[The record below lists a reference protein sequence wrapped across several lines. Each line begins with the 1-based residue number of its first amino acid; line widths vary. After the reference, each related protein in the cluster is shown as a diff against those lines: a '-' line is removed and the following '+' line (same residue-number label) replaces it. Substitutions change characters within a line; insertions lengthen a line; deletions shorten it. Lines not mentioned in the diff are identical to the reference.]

1 MPPHVIAPPPPST
14 ACAEQICG
22 QVQVSEVVA
31 TAYIPFVPFDTKRLL
46 FVNAVE
52 VARPF
57 QVRVRLVVK
66 SPPPPNGKLVVIE
79 TALDAG
85 VNPKRDDDA
94 TW

>member
-1 MPPHVIAPPPPST
+1 ML
-14 ACAEQICG
+14 E
-22 QVQVSEVVA
+22 
-31 TAYIPFVPFDTKRLL
+31 
-46 FVNAVE
+46 E
-52 VARPF
+52 VAIPF